1 MHIVTS
7 KTMAEQTCTQFLD
20 RWIKLVSHRR
30 SFFLGFCVLNF
41 VFSLVATLGNLLVIR
56 ALMKNSSIPATVKK
70 LLLSLAFSDLAV
82 GLCSQLMT
90 AIISAV
96 MLKMASSGDDL
107 AFFCP
112 TVLIVLLYFQY
123 LLAFASFLN
132 VTVIAFDRLLAV
144 SLHLRYQELV
154 TPIRVTIVL
163 VSLWLTSCVSPFLFI
178 FLPKGIQMVTAVIS
192 VIGYVLTTA
201 AYVRIYKVVK
211 YHQNQIYGQTQL
223 QNAQTREAHKQR
235 KSAYNSLFVSVV
247 FLACYLPFLPSTIL
261 YLTNTSEIS
270 FLVAHF
276 ASIFLIYLNS
286 SLNPFVYCWRYP
298 EIRQSVKSTV
308 KQIFH
313 MNENMS

>member
-1 MHIVTS
+1 
-7 KTMAEQTCTQFLD
+7 MAEQNCNRYLD
-20 RWIKLVSHRR
+20 YFVKLVSHTR
-30 SFFLGFCVLNF
+30 SFSLGFCVLNF
-41 VFSLVATLGNLLVIR
+41 GFSLVATLGNLLVIR
-56 ALMKNSSIPATVKK
+56 ALMKTSTIPATVKK
-70 LLLSLAFSDLAV
+70 LFLSLAFSDLAV
-82 GLCSQLMT
+82 GLLPQLMT

-123 LLAFASFLN
+123 LLAAASVMN
-132 VTVIAFDRLLAV
+132 ITVIAFDRVLAV

-163 VSLWLTSCVSPFLFI
+163 VSLWLTSCVYAFTLF
-178 FLPKGIQMVTAVIS
+178 FTPKDSLAMAGAVIS
-192 VIGYVLTTA
+192 IIGYVLTTLA
-201 AYVRIYKVVK
+201 NVRIYKVVR
-211 YHQNQIYGQTQL
+211 YHQNQIYSQNQL
-223 QNAQTREAHKQR
+223 QNAQTREAHRQR
-235 KSAYNSLFVSVV
+235 KSAYNSLLVSVV
-247 FLACYLPFLPSTIL
+247 FLACYFPFLPCTIL
-261 YLTNTSEIS
+261 YSINPSEIS

-298 EIRQSVKSTV
+298 EIRQTVKRTV

>member
-1 MHIVTS
+1 
-7 KTMAEQTCTQFLD
+7 MAEQNCTSLLD
-20 RWIKLVSHRR
+20 YWIKLVSYKR

-56 ALMKNSSIPATVKK
+56 ALMKNSTIPATVKK
-70 LLLSLAFSDLAV
+70 LLSSLAFSDLAV

-90 AIISAV
+90 AVISAV

-112 TVLIVLLYFQY
+112 TVLIVRSYFTY
-123 LLAFASFLN
+123 LLAVASFLN

-144 SLHLRYQELV
+144 SFHLRYQELV

-163 VSLWLTSCVSPFLFI
+163 VSLWLTSCVSAFLYI
-178 FLPKGIQMVTAVIS
+178 FLPKDIEMAAAVIS
-192 VIGYVLTTA
+192 VIGYVLTA
-201 AYVRIYKVVK
+201 GAYVRIYKVVR
-211 YHQNQIYGQTQL
+211 YHQNQIYSQNQL
-223 QNAQTREAHKQR
+223 QNTQTREAHNQR

-247 FLACYLPFLPSTIL
+247 FLACYLPFLPCTIL
-261 YLTNTSEIS
+261 YSTNTSEIS

-276 ASIFLIYLNS
+276 AAIFLIYLNS

-298 EIRQSVKSTV
+298 EIRQSVKRSV
-308 KQIFH
+308 EQIFH

>member
-1 MHIVTS
+1 
-7 KTMAEQTCTQFLD
+7 MAQQACTRLLNYSV
-20 RWIKLVSHRR
+20 KLVSYGR
-30 SFFLGFCVLNF
+30 SFSLCFCVLNF
-41 VFSLVATLGNLLVIR
+41 AFSLVATLGNLLVIC
-56 ALMKNSSIPATVKK
+56 ALMKNSTIPATVKK
-70 LLLSLAFSDLAV
+70 LFLSLAFSDLAV

-96 MLKMASSGDDL
+96 MLKMASTGDDL

-112 TVLIVLLYFQY
+112 TVLIVNSYFMY
-123 LLAFASFLN
+123 LLAAASFLN

-154 TPIRVTIVL
+154 TPVRVTIVL
-163 VSLWLTSCVSPFLFI
+163 VSLWLTSCIYAFLFI
-178 FLPKGIQMVTAVIS
+178 FLLKGIAMTAAVIT
-192 VIGYVLTTA
+192 VIGYVLTTL

-211 YHQNQIYGQTQL
+211 YHQNQIYSQNQL
-223 QNAQTREAHKQR
+223 QNAQTREALKQR

-261 YLTNTSEIS
+261 YSTNTSEIS